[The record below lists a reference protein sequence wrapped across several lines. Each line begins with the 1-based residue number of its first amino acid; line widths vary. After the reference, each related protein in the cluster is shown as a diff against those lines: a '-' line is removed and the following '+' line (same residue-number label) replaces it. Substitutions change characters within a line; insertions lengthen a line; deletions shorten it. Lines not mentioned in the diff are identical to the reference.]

1 MERLM
6 AKAGRRSL
14 RIRAELMRDG
24 AVDINLC
31 VEQLEEMDQA
41 LDSVST
47 HIRRH
52 VDHPF
57 MPGKPPDDISVD

>member
-1 MERLM
+1 
-6 AKAGRRSL
+6 
-14 RIRAELMRDG
+14 MRDG

-57 MPGKPPDDISVD
+57 KPGKPPDDISVD

>member
-1 MERLM
+1 M
-6 AKAGRRSL
+6 AKAGRNSL

-31 VEQLEEMDQA
+31 VEQLKEMDQA

-52 VDHPF
+52 VDHPLK
-57 MPGKPPDDISVD
+57 PGKPPDDISAD